1 MMKQSWLFYLSSW
14 FWPQTQVF
22 VLLKKQ
28 TLVFV
33 AVKHEASLKHRMDS
47 SAKWQ
52 TCFCWFASFSE
63 ITLLQFGVR
72 AASYQTQCYSNA
84 FCLTTPGTSES
95 ESTMTQD
102 LWSSFFIVLQHSVCC
117 WIFSA
122 WFLFLVSLLFSFSL
136 VTFTLCPCRFLSYF
150 VVFVVAVEF
159 WVLCLVIRLF
169 SPVCHFW
176 PAVSFP
182 ICWNLCQS
190 KAWFVFYSIVWV
202 CVFGSKPFTARSTSA
217 VFNV

>member
-28 TLVFV
+28 TWLD

-72 AASYQTQCYSNA
+72 AASYQRSVIATPSVWQCQARLRARARWLRTYEA
-84 FCLTTPGTSES
+84 A
-95 ESTMTQD
+95 
-102 LWSSFFIVLQHSVCC
+102 SS
-117 WIFSA
+117 
-122 WFLFLVSLLFSFSL
+122 SFSL
-136 VTFTLCPCRFLSYF
+136 LLDIFCVVFIFGFFTFQFFFGHVYF
-150 VVFVVAVEF
+150 V
-159 WVLCLVIRLF
+159 
-169 SPVCHFW
+169 P
-176 PAVSFP
+176 VSFP
-182 ICWNLCQS
+182 VLLCCLCGCCWVLSSLSCYPI
-190 KAWFVFYSIVWV
+190 VFTRLSFLAG
-202 CVFGSKPFTARSTSA
+202 CFFSRLLESLPK
-217 VFNV
+217 

>member
-1 MMKQSWLFYLSSW
+1 MMRQSWLFYLSSW

-28 TLVFV
+28 TWLD

-72 AASYQTQCYSNA
+72 AASYQRSVIATPSVWQRQARLRARARWLRTYEAASSSSSNIQSVVGYFLRGFYFWFLYFSVFLWSRLLCA
-84 FCLTTPGTSES
+84 RVVSCLTLLS
-95 ESTMTQD
+95 
-102 LWSSFFIVLQHSVCC
+102 LWLLLSFEFSVL
-117 WIFSA
+117 
-122 WFLFLVSLLFSFSL
+122 
-136 VTFTLCPCRFLSYF
+136 LSDCF
-150 VVFVVAVEF
+150 H
-159 WVLCLVIRLF
+159 
-169 SPVCHFW
+169 PFW

-182 ICWNLCQS
+182 VCWNLCQS

>member
-22 VLLKKQ
+22 VLLKKTNLTRCREARGIAKASHGLERQ
-28 TLVFV
+28 MTNLLLLVRLV
-33 AVKHEASLKHRMDS
+33 LWDHALAVWSQGCIIS
-47 SAKWQ
+47 
-52 TCFCWFASFSE
+52 
-63 ITLLQFGVR
+63 
-72 AASYQTQCYSNA
+72 TQCYSNA
-84 FCLTTPGTSES
+84 FCLTMPGTSES

-182 ICWNLCQS
+182 VCWNLCQS

>member
-28 TLVFV
+28 TWLD

-72 AASYQTQCYSNA
+72 AASYQTQCYRNA
-84 FCLTTPGTSES
+84 RHIWEREHDDSGPMKQLLHRPPTF
-95 ESTMTQD
+95 
-102 LWSSFFIVLQHSVCC
+102 
-117 WIFSA
+117 
-122 WFLFLVSLLFSFSL
+122 SLLLDIFCVVFIFGFF
-136 VTFTLCPCRFLSYF
+136 TFQFFFGHVYF
-150 VVFVVAVEF
+150 V
-159 WVLCLVIRLF
+159 
-169 SPVCHFW
+169 P
-176 PAVSFP
+176 VSFP
-182 ICWNLCQS
+182 VLLSCLCGCCWVLSSLSCYPI
-190 KAWFVFYSIVWV
+190 VFTRLSFLAG
-202 CVFGSKPFTARSTSA
+202 CFFSHLLESLPK
-217 VFNV
+217 